1 MIPGSEIPKW
11 FSHQSVGNRVNQQV
25 THPNKNVNIQL
36 PSGSSNMWAGM
47 VVSAVFSFP
56 NFNQN
61 DIGDF
66 LRCRILIDKH
76 DGSDFYIGYC
86 PSLVK
91 IKSCHLWI
99 SYLPSQMFNENE
111 RTVLG

>member
-1 MIPGSEIPKW
+1 MEVKFQNGIDIK
-11 FSHQSVGNRVNQQV
+11 VGNIVNAQV

-36 PSGSSNMWAGM
+36 PSGSSNMWAGI

-76 DGSDFYIGYC
+76 DGSDFYIG
-86 PSLVK
+86 
-91 IKSCHLWI
+91 
-99 SYLPSQMFNENE
+99 
-111 RTVLG
+111 